1 MESQLKY
8 FDISLLTE
16 NLLSLIGLLFS
27 FLYNKINMKLHS
39 IKGIKNI
46 YSDMNFTNTE
56 ESNITKIKFV
66 FHVYPIIR
74 YFDGVNKYRVVVF
87 IFEQEKFRK
96 LHPIKLCQGCILL
109 HHFLFICRAYN
120 YLS

>member
-1 MESQLKY
+1 MESQLIY

-16 NLLSLIGLLFS
+16 DLLSL
-27 FLYNKINMKLHS
+27 
-39 IKGIKNI
+39 KGIKNI

-96 LHPIKLCQGCILL
+96 LHPMKLCQGCIYYYIT
-109 HHFLFICRAYN
+109 FSLFAVLITT
-120 YLS
+120 

>member
-1 MESQLKY
+1 MESQLIY

-16 NLLSLIGLLFS
+16 DLLSL
-27 FLYNKINMKLHS
+27 
-39 IKGIKNI
+39 KGIKNI

-96 LHPIKLCQGCILL
+96 LHPMKLCQGCILL